1 MPALLLRSAALHG
14 AVADV
19 LVDGG
24 TVAAIGP
31 DLSAPAGAQ
40 VVDLDGRVL
49 LPGLWDAHVHF
60 DQWTLTRRRLDLS
73 PAGSAREAAA
83 LVAARL
89 RTDPPEPGTLLVGH
103 GFRDALWPD

>member
-1 MPALLLRSAALHG
+1 MTAVLLRRAALGG
-14 AVADV
+14 AVTDV

-31 DLSAPAGAQ
+31 GLPAPQGAQ

-60 DQWTLTRRRLDLS
+60 DQWTLARRRL
-73 PAGSAREAAA
+73 
-83 LVAARL
+83 
-89 RTDPPEPGTLLVGH
+89 
-103 GFRDALWPD
+103 